1 MAQVG
6 ERSLNPPV
14 APIPVHC
21 SHANDQVLNLIASS
35 GSTRAAALA
44 AIVFLG
50 DQPSVPGQEGFRR
63 DDGGDFTQQATP
75 QRFGLGG
82 QAAALIIV

>member
-1 MAQVG
+1 MAQIG
-6 ERSLNPPV
+6 HRSLDTPI
-14 APIPVHC
+14 APIPVL
-21 SHANDQVLNLIASS
+21 SGHASDEILKLIESS
-35 GSTRAAALA
+35 GSTRGAVLA
-44 AIVFLG
+44 AIVFHG
-50 DQPSVPGQEGFRR
+50 DQLSVPSQEGFRR